1 MSIRLKLITGTAVA
15 LVISAAVIIS
25 TNIWQMQGLLDRY
38 MLNSSLPANVESSAR
53 AVRNELERPI
63 AAAEMIAENTLIKDW
78 LERDESEFNVER
90 ITRYLSSVRD
100 WVGADSAHLVS
111 VGSEKYYTHEGIDRV
126 VDRSN
131 DPWFYSFLDSG
142 RERSLTLDVDQR
154 TGELSLFINTRMSRG
169 GDALAVGG
177 VGIRM
182 EALSRLISEF
192 RFAETGIVYLVNQ
205 DGRVQ
210 IHPDLERT
218 GDSLADVTSGEAAQ
232 TLLSS
237 DNYTMTEFTRSG
249 TDYITATEP
258 MPELGWRLVAEV
270 PRQQVYGAL
279 GDAIMQSI
287 LAGLVVAVLFLIG
300 IAWFAAR
307 MTQPLERVTRMLKAI
322 GEGGGDLTQ
331 RLDVESRDEIGQ
343 LSDGFNRFMASQ
355 QDMVGGI
362 LKTANQLG
370 DGVSSISQ
378 EVDRNANRASEQNQ
392 LTDSVATAINEMEA
406 TVNEISGNANNTAT
420 ELDEVGNR
428 AQEIRTDMDTSVQQI
443 ESMASEI
450 RASSEAINQ
459 LADEVES
466 IGKVMDV
473 INDISEQTN
482 LLALNAAIEA
492 ARAGEHGRG
501 FSVVADEVRN
511 LAKRTQQSTQ
521 DVREIVERLHAGSRK
536 SVETMK
542 SSENAT
548 ESTVAAA
555 QRMGEALNE
564 ISTRVDQIVQMS
576 HQVATAT
583 EEQSSVT
590 QDINQN
596 VQSISEHSETTYS
609 ELQACNQDVQSL
621 RAMAEDLAEKM
632 KQFRV

>member
-1 MSIRLKLITGTAVA
+1 MSIRLKLIIGTAVA
-15 LVISAAVIIS
+15 LIISAAVIIS

-38 MLNSSLPANVESSAR
+38 MLNSSLPANVESSTR
-53 AVRNELERPI
+53 AVRNELQRPI
-63 AAAEMIAENTLIKDW
+63 AVAEMIAGNTLIKDW
-78 LERDESEFNVER
+78 LERDESEFNVPR
-90 ITRYLSSVRD
+90 ISRYLNSVRE
-100 WVGADSAHLVS
+100 WVGADSAHLIS
-111 VGSEKYYTHEGIDRV
+111 VGSETYYTHKGVGRV
-126 VDRSN
+126 VNQSD
-131 DPWFYSFLDSG
+131 DPWFYNFLESG
-142 RERSLTLDVDQR
+142 EERQLTLDVDQSG
-154 TGELSLFINTRMSRG
+154 GELSLFINTRMSRDG
-169 GDALAVGG
+169 ETLAVGG

-182 EALSRLISEF
+182 EALSQLISEF
-192 RFAETGIVYLVNQ
+192 RFADTGIVYLVNQ
-205 DGRVQ
+205 EGTIQV
-210 IHPDLERT
+210 HPELDRT
-218 GDSLADVTSGEAAQ
+218 GEPLADVTSSDVAQ

-237 DNYTMTEFTRSG
+237 DGYTMTEFSRSG

-258 MPELGWRLVAEV
+258 MPDLGWRLVAEV

-287 LAGLVVAVLFLIG
+287 IAGLVIAAVFLLA
-300 IAWFAAR
+300 IAWFATR
-307 MTQPLERVTRMLKAI
+307 MTKPLERVTRMLKAI
-322 GEGGGDLTQ
+322 GDGGGDLTQ

-343 LSDGFNRFMASQ
+343 LSEGFNRFMASQ
-355 QDMVGGI
+355 QAMVGGI
-362 LKTANQLG
+362 LQTANQLG
-370 DGVSSISQ
+370 DGVTSVSDGI
-378 EVDRNANRASEQNQ
+378 DRNANRAGEQNQ

-428 AQEIRTDMDTSVQQI
+428 AQEIRTEMDSSVQQI
-443 ESMASEI
+443 DSMASEI

-501 FSVVADEVRN
+501 FSVVADEVRS

-542 SSENAT
+542 SSEAAT

-555 QRMGEALNE
+555 QRMGDALNE
-564 ISTRVDQIVQMS
+564 ISSRVDQIVQMS

-583 EEQSSVT
+583 EEQSSVS
-590 QDINQN
+590 QDINKN
-596 VQSISEHSETTYS
+596 VQSISEHSDTTYS
-609 ELQACNQDVQSL
+609 ELHACNQEVQSL
-621 RAMAEDLAEKM
+621 RAMAEELAGKM
-632 KQFRV
+632 NQFKL

>member
-1 MSIRLKLITGTAVA
+1 M
-15 LVISAAVIIS
+15 
-25 TNIWQMQGLLDRY
+25 
-38 MLNSSLPANVESSAR
+38 ANVESSAR

-154 TGELSLFINTRMSRG
+154 TGELNLFINTRMSRG
-169 GDALAVGG
+169 GDALAVGGVGG

-237 DNYTMTEFTRSG
+237 DDYTMTEFTRSG

-343 LSDGFNRFMASQ
+343 LYDGFNRFMASQ

-459 LADEVES
+459 LA
-466 IGKVMDV
+466 
-473 INDISEQTN
+473 
-482 LLALNAAIEA
+482 
-492 ARAGEHGRG
+492 ARALA
-501 FSVVADEVRN
+501 VACLV
-511 LAKRTQQSTQ
+511 
-521 DVREIVERLHAGSRK
+521 
-536 SVETMK
+536 
-542 SSENAT
+542 
-548 ESTVAAA
+548 
-555 QRMGEALNE
+555 
-564 ISTRVDQIVQMS
+564 IS
-576 HQVATAT
+576 
-583 EEQSSVT
+583 
-590 QDINQN
+590 
-596 VQSISEHSETTYS
+596 
-609 ELQACNQDVQSL
+609 LQAEAYNWSDTYIGYRYGTELREPANPHEIEKHILTLNHVSGYEYGQNFFNLDILQSNSQDPAAGTNGPHEGATKFYLTYRHQLPFGKLFGLPLSFCPVHRPSTCSGTPEPE
-621 RAMAEDLAEKM
+621 R
-632 KQFRV
+632 R